1 MDGAELY
8 KTLLAEAKQSPNL
21 LEDLAALEGYLAE
34 TYSSRAFIEL
44 LQNADDAGAT
54 IVEFSFD
61 GERLFCSN
69 NGKPLSDKDVQGLC
83 RSGKSSKSRGS
94 SIGYRGVGFKSTA
107 SLASQILV
115 SSGDYCF
122 KFSKELTAKA
132 LSSEKAM
139 PLIRLPHF
147 GKDIKSEWDE
157 MVLSQPSL
165 AEQSTNFVFDVLSL
179 SALEAEFENFRAD
192 YLLFLKNVLQVRMS
206 FRQVVRTFYR
216 EETALTTSKS
226 KVKLSSTELGATDWL
241 VLDQGD
247 FSIACATAG
256 GSPTPLRQDSSL
268 FHSFLPTNE
277 TTGLGVRINADFSTD
292 PSRTKITMDDKT
304 LEILKEVSVFVAKS
318 LMSVGLGKDD
328 EIGLALTPESVH
340 FGFVQSSKSV
350 KAVLLDLVKS
360 QLKDFAG
367 FSNLRTKPSWAQS
380 VELVLKSASLD
391 SSPKLVKYQNEDQL
405 SFFRSVG
412 IKPLIPAEL
421 LSHYETTSLSR
432 DNRVSLIAQ
441 LLGMSAVASPQDV
454 SLMASS
460 PIWETVAGE
469 VSTLPKMV
477 EKLEQLSP
485 SFLGALEQNGV
496 SVKSLS
502 GLLQRANPDFKGL
515 IGVELENSRTES
527 QSPESWTAPENSQES
542 VFFVPQDALGLDEP
556 MWRTA
561 ELFVLKKLRDAGFE
575 ANDVSRQFVGYDINA
590 KLNGVEYFVEVK
602 KVSSFSEPISL
613 TSNEQAFANHTGSNF
628 VIAVVSVSASGHAST
643 LAFISNPV
651 AKLQFERQCQK
662 WVWECSTYRDHLR
675 DSIS

>member
-1 MDGAELY
+1 MDGTELY

-21 LEDLAALEGYLAE
+21 LEDLAALEGYLSE

-69 NGKPLSDKDVQGLC
+69 NGAPLTDKDVQGLC

-132 LSSEKAM
+132 LSSDKAM

-147 GKDIKSEWDE
+147 GKEIRKEWDE
-157 MVLSQPSL
+157 IVLSQPQL
-165 AEQSTNFVFDVLSL
+165 VEQSTNFVFDVLSL
-179 SALEAEFENFRAD
+179 SALESEFENFRAD

-206 FRQVVRTFYR
+206 FHQDVKTFYR
-216 EETALTTSKS
+216 EETAISTSES
-226 KVKLSSTELGATDWL
+226 KVKLSSSELGATDWL
-241 VLDQGD
+241 VLDQEG

-256 GSPTPLRQDSSL
+256 GSPTPLRQDSAL

-292 PSRTKITMDDKT
+292 PSRTKITLDDKT
-304 LEILKEVSVFVAKS
+304 LEILNGVSVFLAKS
-318 LMSVGLGKDD
+318 LMSVGLGKAD
-328 EIGLALTPESVH
+328 EIGKALTPENVH

-360 QLKDFAG
+360 KLREFAEL
-367 FSNLRTKPSWAQS
+367 SNLRTKPSWAQT
-380 VELVLKSASLD
+380 VELVIKSGSLE
-391 SSPKLVKYQNEDQL
+391 SSPRLVASENEDQVA
-405 SFFRSVG
+405 FFRSVG
-412 IKPLIPAEL
+412 IKPLLPAEL
-421 LSHYETTSLSR
+421 LSHYETVSLNRES
-432 DNRVSLIAQ
+432 RVSLIAQ

-454 SLMASS
+454 SLIASS
-460 PIWETVAGE
+460 PIWETVEGN
-469 VSTLPKMV
+469 VSTLPKM
-477 EKLEQLSP
+477 LEMTEQISP
-485 SFLGALEQNGV
+485 LFLGALEQSGV
-496 SVKSLS
+496 STKSLS
-502 GLLQRANPDFKGL
+502 GLLQRVNPDFKALVGM
-515 IGVELENSRTES
+515 ELANPSTES
-527 QSPESWTAPENSQES
+527 QAHENWNANENLQES
-542 VFFVPQDALGLDEP
+542 VFFVPQEALGLEEP

-628 VIAVVSVSASGHAST
+628 VIAVVSVSTSGHAST

-675 DSIS
+675 DSII